1 MKGLLLLILFLL
13 IVPLLIGRLAG
24 LYSKSK
30 SDLVQLATMAG
41 LLCLFT
47 FYLLFIENKGHKEE
61 DTEKKQ
67 PSSKVE
73 QPVNCNITCIQD
85 DYSIYMQE
93 SRGQQTGGHEG
104 QFCDPAAW
112 EQHSPY

>member
-1 MKGLLLLILFLL
+1 MKGLLLFILFLL

-41 LLCLFT
+41 LLILFT
-47 FYLLFIENKGHKEE
+47 FYLLFIENKDPKKEA
-61 DTEKKQ
+61 TETK
-67 PSSKVE
+67 PSSGAE
-73 QPVNCNITCIQD
+73 QPVNCNINCIQN

-93 SRGQQTGGHEG
+93 DGEQRTESYEE
-104 QFCDPAAW
+104 QFCNPAR
-112 EQHSPY
+112 EHRPSY

>member
-1 MKGLLLLILFLL
+1 MKGLLLFILFLL

-41 LLCLFT
+41 LLILFT
-47 FYLLFIENKGHKEE
+47 FYLLFIEGKAPPKKEP
-61 DTEKKQ
+61 EKK
-67 PSSKVE
+67 PAAKAE
-73 QPVNCNITCIQD
+73 QAVNCNITCIQD
-85 DYSIYMQE
+85 NYPIYIQE
-93 SRGQQTGGHEG
+93 QRGQQTGNREG
-104 QFCDPAAW
+104 QFCEPTW